1 MSVAAQVLTII
12 IALGGFFLVLLLVRR
27 RKLKERFAVTW
38 LIVGVGMV
46 VLALARPLLDRLSNT
61 LGIQS
66 GTTTVF
72 LIAVL
77 VILGIQL
84 QLSVSVSRL
93 EERLRDLAEFV
104 ALSEP
109 ASRAGGGASRAE
121 GGASGVETGTSIE
134 ERNDGEH
141 GS

>member
-1 MSVAAQVLTII
+1 MSVAAQVLTIV
-12 IALGGFFLVLLLVRR
+12 IALGGFFLVLFLVRR

-38 LIVGVGMV
+38 LSVGVGMG
-46 VLALARPLLDRLSNT
+46 VLALARPLLDRLST
-61 LGIQS
+61 ALGIQS

-84 QLSVSVSRL
+84 QLSVSVSRI

-104 ALSEP
+104 ALGETRRPETGS
-109 ASRAGGGASRAE
+109 
-121 GGASGVETGTSIE
+121 SGVEAAPPVE
-134 ERNDGEH
+134 EGDEGEH
-141 GS
+141 GP

>member
-1 MSVAAQVLTII
+1 MSVAAQILTIV
-12 IALGGFFLVLLLVRR
+12 IALGGFFLVLYLVRR

-38 LIVGVGMV
+38 LIVGAGMV
-46 VLALARPLLDRLSNT
+46 VLALARPLLDRLSNA

-104 ALSEP
+104 ALGEMK
-109 ASRAGGGASRAE
+109 
-121 GGASGVETGTSIE
+121 SGVEAGTPIE
-134 ERNDGEH
+134 EGDDGKH

>member
-12 IALGGFFLVLLLVRR
+12 IALGGFFLVLFLVRR

-46 VLALARPLLDRLSNT
+46 VLALARPLLDRLST
-61 LGIQS
+61 ALGIQS
-66 GTTTVF
+66 GTTTLF

-104 ALSEP
+104 ALGEP
-109 ASRAGGGASRAE
+109 KSRPESGT
-121 GGASGVETGTSIE
+121 SGVEAGASVE
-134 ERNDGEH
+134 EGDDREH
-141 GS
+141 NS

>member
-1 MSVAAQVLTII
+1 MSVAAQILTIV
-12 IALGGFFLVLLLVRR
+12 IALGGFFLVLYLVRR

-38 LIVGVGMV
+38 LIVGAGMV
-46 VLALARPLLDRLSNT
+46 VLALARPLLDRLST
-61 LGIQS
+61 ALGIQS

-104 ALSEP
+104 ALGEP
-109 ASRAGGGASRAE
+109 K
-121 GGASGVETGTSIE
+121 SGVEAGTPIE
-134 ERNDGEH
+134 EGDDGKH
-141 GS
+141 SS

>member
-1 MSVAAQVLTII
+1 MSAAAQVLTII
-12 IALGGFFLVLLLVRR
+12 IALGGFFLVLFLVRR

-46 VLALARPLLDRLSNT
+46 VLALARPLLDRLST
-61 LGIQS
+61 ALGIQS

-104 ALSEP
+104 ALGKPKS
-109 ASRAGGGASRAE
+109 GAEA
-121 GGASGVETGTSIE
+121 GTSIE
-134 ERNDGEH
+134 EGDDGEH
-141 GS
+141 SS

>member
-1 MSVAAQVLTII
+1 MSVAAQVLAII

-109 ASRAGGGASRAE
+109 TSRAGGGT
-121 GGASGVETGTSIE
+121 SGVETGTPIE
-134 ERNDGEH
+134 ERNDGER